1 MLAVFMTVFLLE
13 FQSWYWRGRFDD
25 PELQGAY
32 EAMNEP
38 TTTEE
43 FGRGF
48 LTLLRGDDTVA
59 KGIALDFYDRAEM
72 TSRFVGGNPFEDYD
86 EEVFQV
92 ARELLRQPARPAD
105 ERTTIDGANHASAL
119 AALSRFGLERDE
131 DIDAVAAVLGRMPD
145 GELRERALDAAHLL
159 LEDSEAPDPR
169 LSALVVRVEE
179 CRERV
184 KAVRDL
190 RDSQEAEAT
199 ERLLLATEDEEWRV
213 RQEAAAAL
221 TLNRRF
227 YAHRSLLERLVET
240 WSGGERSD
248 AADEV
253 RDALSEGPHSMHW
266 EEAALNGELHEAHE
280 QLRSP
285 TSEDAHRSAFR
296 TLLRSQRTEAEGIA
310 LDHYCLCD
318 GLRRFGIDGGEFAAE
333 VLAIARGILGR
344 RSSAAGADHA
354 SGLCI
359 LEELGEPEDADAIVA
374 ALRAQG
380 APAVVRECAVDAA
393 WECLERWETPDEKIV
408 AALEGLIFDG
418 SLDMELRT
426 RAVNA
431 LYGLGPVAHVTTVLT
446 RAARSD
452 ELPIQVEGAMGLTYH
467 ALIDEHRDLLR
478 EVVASWPQDA
488 GERAAIV
495 RHELADSKGV

>member
-1 MLAVFMTVFLLE
+1 MTVFLLE

-25 PELQGAY
+25 PELRGAY

-48 LTLLRGDDTVA
+48 LTLLRSDDTAA

-72 TSRFVGGNPFEDYD
+72 TSRFVGGNPFEDYG

-92 ARELLRQPARPAD
+92 ARELLQQHPRPAD
-105 ERTTIDGANHASAL
+105 ERTAVEGANHASAL
-119 AALSRFGLERDE
+119 AALRFGLERDK
-131 DIDAVAAVLGRMPD
+131 DTDAVTAVLGRIPD
-145 GELRERALDAAHLL
+145 GELRERALHAARLL

-169 LSALVVRVEE
+169 LSALVARLEA

-184 KAVRDL
+184 EAVRAL
-190 RDSQEAEAT
+190 RDSQEAEVT
-199 ERLLLATEDEEWRV
+199 ERLVLATEDEERRV

-221 TLNRRF
+221 SLKRRF

-240 WSGGERSD
+240 WPAGEHSD

-253 RDALSEGPHSMHW
+253 RNALSEGPHSMHW
-266 EEAALNGELHEAHE
+266 EGAELDGELREAHR

-285 TSEDAHRSAFR
+285 TSENAHRSAFH
-296 TLLRSQRTEAEGIA
+296 TLLRSRWTEAEGIA
-310 LDHYCLCD
+310 LDHFYLGD
-318 GLRRFGIDGGEFAAE
+318 GLTRFGIEGGEYAAE
-333 VLAIARGILGR
+333 VLAIARNILR
-344 RSSAAGADHA
+344 RPSSAAGADHA
-354 SGLCI
+354 SALGI
-359 LEELGEPEDADAIVA
+359 LEELGEPEDAGTIVA
-374 ALRAQG
+374 ALRAQD

-393 WECLERWETPDEKIV
+393 WECLERWETPDEEIV
-408 AALEGLIFDG
+408 AALERLIFDG
-418 SLDMELRT
+418 SLDLELRT
-426 RAVNA
+426 RVINA
-431 LYGLGPVAHVTTVLT
+431 LFGLGPVAHVTSVLT

-452 ELPIQVEGAMGLTYH
+452 ELPIQVEGAIGLTFQ

-478 EVVASWPQDA
+478 EVVASWPHDA

-495 RHELADSKGV
+495 RHELAHSSPQ